1 LLKGKDEVF
10 KVCQE
15 FCKMIETQFGKNL
28 KILRSDNGTE
38 FVNQNMHHF
47 LKSKGI
53 LHQTTCVGT
62 PQQNGVA
69 ERKNRNIL
77 EITRSLLLESKMPAI
92 FWDNAVTY
100 AVYLMNRIRTKANE
114 YKTPLQKLSTQVNI
128 PSVLNLEPKVFGCSV
143 YVHLQKQ
150 SRTKLESHAIKCIFL
165 GFDIQR
171 KGYKC
176 YCLTNRKF
184 MTSMDVVFIEN
195 EFYFT
200 HPNMAQGETSSE
212 PKSGDTEYIQFLSHG
227 SVNPEPNPA
236 EPNPAYQVE
245 QSMQNNPS
253 ENQMEGRSRS
263 STAAESATDNKS
275 DDETDEET
283 EEVIQSPLLPRSL
296 EDAPDSPEVS
306 VSETQFKLP
315 LRSNRG
321 VPPKRYIPEEGTSR
335 IVKYPI
341 TKYVTTKSLPKILN
355 NFVAQLSSESV
366 PERLEEACKEKKWI
380 EAMNSE
386 MNALEKNKTWDL
398 VDLPKGKKS
407 VGCKWV
413 YSIKYNEKGIV
424 ERYKARLVEKG
435 YTQTYGI
442 DFQET
447 FSPVAKLNTIRVV
460 LSCASNFDWPL
471 HQMDVKNAFL
481 HGNLDE
487 EIYMEVPPGYTC
499 TGMEQKVCK
508 LNKALYGLKQSPR
521 AWFGRFRN
529 VMKSYGFNQA
539 ESDHTLFIKRRNGK
553 MVVLIIY
560 VDDMIISGDDEMGI
574 QELKQQLSREFE
586 MKDLGGLKY
595 FLGIEVSRSKKGIFS
610 LTKKVYIRS
619 LE

>member
-1 LLKGKDEVF
+1 MRKLLPNLFEGLENEEFVCETCIKAKSHRSCYSESLNRSCSAFDIVHTDVWGPSPLVSKSGCKWYVLFTDDFSRMTRLYLLKGKDEVF

-92 FWDNAVTY
+92 FWDNAITY
-100 AVYLMNRIRTKANE
+100 AVYLMNRIPTKANE

-176 YCLTNRKF
+176 YCPTNRKF

-341 TKYVTTKSLPKILN
+341 TKYVTTRSLPKILN

-398 VDLPKGKKS
+398 VDLPKGKKP

-424 ERYKARLVEKG
+424 ERYKARLVAKG

-499 TGMEQKVCK
+499 TGME
-508 LNKALYGLKQSPR
+508 
-521 AWFGRFRN
+521 
-529 VMKSYGFNQA
+529 
-539 ESDHTLFIKRRNGK
+539 
-553 MVVLIIY
+553 
-560 VDDMIISGDDEMGI
+560 
-574 QELKQQLSREFE
+574 
-586 MKDLGGLKY
+586 
-595 FLGIEVSRSKKGIFS
+595 
-610 LTKKVYIRS
+610 
-619 LE
+619 